1 MDLNMS
7 SPLHDLG
14 QAENG
19 ECAEVEAGLRVE
31 TRGKAV
37 LQDPLECTST
47 LHHPAGASRC
57 ARLTAQHVSRDMD
70 NAGQHA
76 G

>member
-7 SPLHDLG
+7 SPLRDLG

-19 ECAEVEAGLRVE
+19 ECAEVEAGLGVE
-31 TRGKAV
+31 IRGTAV
-37 LQDPLECTST
+37 LQDPLECTCA
-47 LHHPAGASRC
+47 LHHPAGASHC
-57 ARLTAQHVSRDMD
+57 VRLTAQHVSRDMD

>member
-1 MDLNMS
+1 MS
-7 SPLHDLG
+7 SPLRDLG

-19 ECAEVEAGLRVE
+19 ECAEVEAGLGVE
-31 TRGKAV
+31 IRGMAV

-47 LHHPAGASRC
+47 LYHPARASHC
-57 ARLTAQHVSRDMD
+57 VRLTARRVSGDVD

>member
-7 SPLHDLG
+7 SPLRDLER
-14 QAENG
+14 AVNG
-19 ECAEVEAGLRVE
+19 ECAEVEARLGVE
-31 TRGKAV
+31 IRGTAV
-37 LQDPLECTST
+37 LQDPLECTSA
-47 LHHPAGASRC
+47 LHHPAGPSHC
-57 ARLTAQHVSRDMD
+57 VRLTARRVSRDVD